1 MQEFASPMLR
11 RWELGSALRQ
21 LREDRGMTIA
31 DVTAAM
37 RQRYGSSFSAAKL
50 SRMETARR
58 GVIPRDVH
66 DLCLL
71 YEVPADQRERLVELA
86 KSARS
91 ADLPT
96 GDEHDRGYRWF
107 AALEAVASGICEFSS
122 MFMPGLLQTAAY
134 AHFVENLSSIAPDYY
149 KTRLEADDISEIA
162 EDRVRMRLDRQQVLE
177 REDPVRLHV
186 VIDENALR
194 RRLPDPEIMPEQI
207 GHLVRMS
214 KRPNIVVQVIPYAVG
229 LYPGS
234 ESSYWSIL
242 DFPAGE
248 NRPPRTV
255 YAETAFGIRIL
266 DREPDVAPIMRT
278 FDTLTSLA
286 LSPEESREHMQ
297 QILYSTAD

>member
-50 SRMETARR
+50 SRMETAKR

-71 YEVPADQRERLVELA
+71 YEIPADQREHLVELA

-91 ADLPT
+91 ADSAF
-96 GDEHDRGYRWF
+96 GNEHTRGYRWF
-107 AALEAVASGICEFSS
+107 AALEAVASGIREYSS

-134 AHFVENLSSIAPDYY
+134 AHAVENLSSVAPDYY
-149 KTRLEADDISEIA
+149 KSRLEAEEFSEIA
-162 EDRVRMRLDRQQVLE
+162 EDRVRMRLNRQRVLDRE
-177 REDPVRLHV
+177 EPVKLHV
-186 VIDENALR
+186 VIDENVLR
-194 RRLPDPEIMPEQI
+194 RSMPEPQI
-207 GHLVRMS
+207 MREQLEHLVRMS
-214 KRPNIVVQVIPYAVG
+214 KRPNIVVQMIPFTVG
-229 LYPGS
+229 LYPGA

-242 DFPAGE
+242 DFPVSE

-255 YAETAFGIRIL
+255 YAEAAFGLRIL
-266 DREPDVAPIMRT
+266 DREPDVAPITHT
-278 FDTLTSLA
+278 FDKLTQLA
-286 LSPEESREHMQ
+286 LSPEESREFVQ
-297 QILYSTAD
+297 DLLYTMS